1 MKRNVKFTLK
11 EAFKSSLP
19 IFAGYIVLGG
29 GFGIL
34 LAAKGYGIQWA
45 FLMSLFIY
53 AGSMQYVAIDL
64 LAGGASLISS
74 AIMTVMVQARHM
86 FYGISMLDK
95 YKDAGKVK
103 PYLAFALT
111 DETYSLVCSGKTP
124 EGADKKLYW
133 LFLSMLNQC
142 YWILGCTLGN
152 LFGNLVS
159 FNSAGVEFSMT
170 AIFIVIFVEQWQ
182 EGKSHSGALLGVGAS
197 FICLLIFGADK
208 FLIPAMIVIAAVL
221 CMSSR
226 RKNKK

>member
-1 MKRNVKFTLK
+1 MKRNVKLTLK

-124 EGADKKLYW
+124 DGADKKLYW

-142 YWILGCTLGN
+142 YWILGCTMGN